1 MLTANDIMLVRASFA
16 RVVPIKN
23 AAADLF
29 YDRLFEVAP
38 QLRRMFPADLRQ
50 QKQKLMAMLAT
61 AVGGL
66 TDLETLVPKVKALGA
81 RHGGYGVRAADYNV
95 VGEVLLWTLERGLA
109 DAFTPEV
116 RAAWT
121 KVYGVLAATMQAG
134 AAELSDL
141 QAAE

>member
-16 RVVPIKN
+16 RVLPVKN

-38 QLRRMFPADLRQ
+38 ELRRMFPADLHQ

-66 TDLETLVPKVKALGA
+66 TDLEALVPKVKALGA
-81 RHGGYGVRAADYNV
+81 RHVGYGARAADYNV
-95 VGEVLLWTLERGLA
+95 VGEALLWTLERGLGE
-109 DAFTPEV
+109 DFTPEV

-134 AAELSDL
+134 AAEAADM

>member
-66 TDLETLVPKVKALGA
+66 TDLEALVPKVKALGA
-81 RHGGYGVRAADYNV
+81 RHVGYGARAADYNV
-95 VGEVLLWTLERGLA
+95 VGEALLWTLERGLGE
-109 DAFTPEV
+109 AFTPEV

-121 KVYGVLAATMQAG
+121 NVYGVLAATMQAG
-134 AAELSDL
+134 AAELPEM

>member
-1 MLTANDIMLVRASFA
+1 MLTANDVMLVRASFA
-16 RVVPIKN
+16 RIAPIKN

-38 QLRRMFPADLRQ
+38 QLRRMFPADLRE
-50 QKQKLMAMLAT
+50 QKRKLMAMLAT

-66 TDLETLVPKVKALGA
+66 SDLDALVPKVKALGA
-81 RHGGYGVRAADYNV
+81 RHVGYGARAADYNV

-116 RAAWT
+116 RTAWT

-134 AAELSDL
+134 AAELTDM